1 MGQSKKLIPQIF
13 EISIFSKI
21 WRNYFPQNV
30 KITLIFRFFVF
41 GRPLT
46 TEANTGKRHLL
57 HGDGP
62 DYGP

>member
-1 MGQSKKLIPQIF
+1 MDPAKRPKPQIF
-13 EISIFSKI
+13 EILIFLKI

-30 KITLIFRFFVF
+30 KITIIFRFFVF
-41 GRPLT
+41 GRPLIT
-46 TEANTGKRHLL
+46 DANTGNRHLL